1 MPFHRRLSAS
11 PFTSPLRLSI
21 GLPGFVSAA
30 LLAPSARAQPPADL
44 PEEHAEP
51 DAPPSIGLA
60 DAVSEA
66 LARNPTAQVA
76 YDELERARAIVEETR
91 ANALPTL
98 YGNVTYTRLDAT
110 RVFNGVVYAAA
121 DQLGANALL
130 TVPIIAP
137 RPWAQWSQAK
147 DSVEAARAS
156 AVDTRRLVAVAV
168 ARAYLAVVAQ
178 KRVIEA
184 VVRARDTD
192 RAHYAY
198 AHQRYGGGIGNRI
211 DEVRA
216 EQQLQ
221 SDEAIVEQQKVALAR
236 DREALGVL
244 VGVGGPLN
252 ADEPNLQAPADAAQA
267 MDLAEH
273 RSDVLASGARLHAA
287 AHAVRDDW
295 TDYSPYLTGTF
306 QPFYQNPPTVT
317 LPTTGWQATLVLTL
331 PLYDGGLRYGQEK
344 ERASLR
350 DEAKANLDG
359 TLRQAR
365 SDVRTAF
372 EEVKRAD
379 VALASSRKASQLAS
393 SALELAQI
401 AYKGGASTNIEVI
414 DAERTARDAET
425 AVAVAE
431 DGARQARLD
440 LLVATGR
447 FP

>member
-1 MPFHRRLSAS
+1 MPLHRRLSAS

-30 LLAPSARAQPPADL
+30 LLAPSARAQPSADL

-98 YGNVTYTRLDAT
+98 YGNATYTRLDAT

-244 VGVGGPLN
+244 VGVGGPLD
-252 ADEPNLQAPADAAQA
+252 ADEPNLHGAGRRRTGDGSGRAPQRRARLRGPAARCSARGARQLDGLFALPHRNVPAVLPEPSDGHPADNGMAGDTRPDA
-267 MDLAEH
+267 
-273 RSDVLASGARLHAA
+273 
-287 AHAVRDDW
+287 
-295 TDYSPYLTGTF
+295 
-306 QPFYQNPPTVT
+306 
-317 LPTTGWQATLVLTL
+317 
-331 PLYDGGLRYGQEK
+331 
-344 ERASLR
+344 ASLR
-350 DEAKANLDG
+350 RRPA
-359 TLRQAR
+359 
-365 SDVRTAF
+365 VRAGEGAGESPGRGQGKPRRDTAP
-372 EEVKRAD
+372 
-379 VALASSRKASQLAS
+379 
-393 SALELAQI
+393 
-401 AYKGGASTNIEVI
+401 GAV
-414 DAERTARDAET
+414 RR
-425 AVAVAE
+425 E
-431 DGARQARLD
+431 DGVRR
-440 LLVATGR
+440 GR
-447 FP
+447 NEQM